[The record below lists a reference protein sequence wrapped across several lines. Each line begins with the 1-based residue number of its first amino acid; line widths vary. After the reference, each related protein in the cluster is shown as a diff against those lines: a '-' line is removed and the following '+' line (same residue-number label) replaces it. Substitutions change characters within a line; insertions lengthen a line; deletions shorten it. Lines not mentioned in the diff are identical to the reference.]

1 MTQTGSSVYV
11 LINTFA
17 ARSGRQQE
25 IARLIE
31 SFTETVTRHLPGFIS
46 ATVHRGLDG
55 IHVANYACW
64 QTQAHFGSMFADPR
78 AKAHM
83 QQIEGL
89 ADRVNPV
96 FYQIVYHLGTEP
108 GRQ

>member
-1 MTQTGSSVYV
+1 MTQSSSSVYV

-17 ARSGRQQE
+17 ARTGRQQA
-25 IARLIE
+25 IAQLIE
-31 SFTETVTRHLPGFIS
+31 DFTETVTRHLPGFVS

-64 QTQAHFGSMFADPR
+64 QTQAHFVAMFADPR

-83 QQIEGL
+83 EQIEGL
-89 ADRVNPV
+89 ADRVSPI
-96 FYQIVYHLGTEP
+96 FYEVVYHLGTDTSRP
-108 GRQ
+108 